1 MLWIQYTLRICVLRL
16 LLSALFL
23 VVYAKTLAQEDR
35 AVLNLKQ
42 ENTSLIRQNQFF
54 IQEVEDRRRAPGATL
69 GEIIVFG
76 RETPLFLPKSA
87 EKELFSY
94 WSKTVQKR
102 EQAYVPLYIT
112 IKDLALTERRMGPN
126 KVNGEAKLNVSFRWY
141 RNMQAIELTSFQT
154 TVTYGRTER
163 DYDHAKLVTQMLDQ
177 SIIHFQKW
185 MLGNVGKNAALA
197 RNLILT
203 FKDIQGRN
211 DGDTVFYHPKRPLI
225 WDDFRGKGKVG
236 SRYAAAVFTSF
247 AYEGRSFP
255 KGADMV
261 LEIGL
266 KVFMVKSMS
275 WGNANARNANTI
287 RHEQLHFDVTR
298 VVVERFKERLKKAD
312 LTIDDFDS
320 EIQYQFLESFREMN
334 TEQENYD
341 GETGHGINAGAQ
353 EKWDRK
359 LTAEINRIYSVQ

>member
-1 MLWIQYTLRICVLRL
+1 
-16 LLSALFL
+16 
-23 VVYAKTLAQEDR
+23 
-35 AVLNLKQ
+35 
-42 ENTSLIRQNQFF
+42 
-54 IQEVEDRRRAPGATL
+54 
-69 GEIIVFG
+69 
-76 RETPLFLPKSA
+76 
-87 EKELFSY
+87 
-94 WSKTVQKR
+94 
-102 EQAYVPLYIT
+102 
-112 IKDLALTERRMGPN
+112 
-126 KVNGEAKLNVSFRWY
+126 
-141 RNMQAIELTSFQT
+141 MQPIELTSFQT
-154 TVTYGRTER
+154 SVTYGRTEK

-177 SIIHFQKW
+177 SITNFQKW
-185 MLGNVGKNAALA
+185 MTSNIGKNAAVA

-203 FKDIQGRN
+203 FKEIQGRN
-211 DGDTVFYHPKRPLI
+211 DGDTVFYNPRRPLV
-225 WDDFRGKGKVG
+225 WDDFRGKGKPG

-266 KVFMVKSMS
+266 KVFMIKSMS
-275 WGNANARNANTI
+275 WGNSNARNANTI

-298 VVVERFKERLKKAD
+298 VVVDRFKERLKKAD

-353 EKWDRK
+353 EKWDK
-359 LTAEINRIYSVQ
+359 KITAEIEKIYSVQ